1 MNLEY
6 FKRKFDT
13 LCTQN
18 NIKRKEIAAKTGIR
32 EEKITKLRDC
42 ESKYNTQPTD
52 DDLIAISD
60 YFNVT
65 IDELIRPQTENK
77 QEQFEN
83 MGQIIQ
89 TLFSIDEEIGVSI
102 HPYTE
107 NYQEIMESG
116 YPEEFCTTK
125 YGISFNNPEMEN
137 FISEWNTV
145 KNSVESLPDYGASIT
160 ATWKDACIRKH
171 SRYLK
176 EHNYSKLS
184 GFMSIPDELKEL
196 PFK

>member
-13 LCTQN
+13 LYKQSNT
-18 NIKRKEIAAKTGIR
+18 KRKDMAAKTGIR
-32 EEKITKLRDC
+32 GEKITKLRKIEDA
-42 ESKYNTQPTD
+42 TQPTV
-52 DDLIAISD
+52 DDLIAISN
-60 YFNVT
+60 YFGVT
-65 IDELIRPQTENK
+65 IDELIRPQEKNE

-89 TLFSIDEEIGVSI
+89 TLFSLDKEIGISI
-102 HPYTE
+102 HPYIE
-107 NYQEIMESG
+107 NHQEIMESG

-125 YGISFNNPEMEN
+125 YGINFNNPEMEN

-145 KNSVESLPDYGASIT
+145 KNSVESLPDYGESIT
-160 ATWKDACIRKH
+160 ATWKDACIKKH
-171 SRYLK
+171 SHYLK

-184 GFMSIPDELKEL
+184 DFMSIPDELKEL
-196 PFK
+196 PFE